1 MKSSLGLFLLTV
13 FLVKNVSAQSTI
25 TTTIDTSETR
35 SKSRFGLQID
45 LNPLFQ
51 FNGGY
56 GVGVSYD
63 LSDRLSTEVSM
74 NRKVTTI
81 QDYSGPQV
89 RATMAASSTGLRFNF
104 FPFSTIQKGGFYTS
118 LAVSAVDVNSE
129 ITSSALPAMKEL
141 NDQHT
146 GRQIFAGYYFQPR
159 NTGSST
165 KLTSRLGAGYG
176 NGNKYVIQQGWNSYE
191 VADSILLDASFLV
204 VF

>member
-1 MKSSLGLFLLTV
+1 MKRSLGMFLFSV
-13 FLVKNVSAQSTI
+13 FLAKNLYAQSTI
-25 TTTIDTSETR
+25 TTTIDTSESR
-35 SKSRFGLQID
+35 SKSRFGIQID

-56 GVGVSYD
+56 GFGVSYD
-63 LSDRLSTEVSM
+63 LTDKLNTEVSI

-81 QDYSGPQV
+81 EDSSGPQAS
-89 RATMAASSTGLRFNF
+89 ATIAANSTGLRFNY

-118 LAVSAVDVNSE
+118 LAASTVDVNSE
-129 ITSSALPAMKEL
+129 ITSSLLPAVKEL
-141 NDQHT
+141 NDQHI

-176 NGNKYVIQQGWNSYE
+176 NGNKYIIEQGWNSYE